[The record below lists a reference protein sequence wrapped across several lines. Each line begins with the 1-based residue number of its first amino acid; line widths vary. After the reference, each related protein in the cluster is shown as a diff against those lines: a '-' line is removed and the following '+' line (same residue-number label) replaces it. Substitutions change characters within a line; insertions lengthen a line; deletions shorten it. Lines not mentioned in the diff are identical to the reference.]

1 MECAAW
7 HLKHVERPGSAPRS
21 KVDASF
27 SLAFR
32 VWDLWLVQTPRSN
45 EMILKFL
52 RELWLNFELSTLDSP
67 KPETLH
73 LSSHRPSTTTKSMPT
88 CGQEAEYVLGFEG
101 LQDLGVQALGF
112 RLWGLGV

>member
-1 MECAAW
+1 M
-7 HLKHVERPGSAPRS
+7 LVERPGSAPRS